1 MARPLVRLLGRVTLA
16 CPICATPEGALMS
29 EGARTGALVL
39 IVVTVAV
46 LTPLA
51 AFGVRLWR
59 REREDR

>member
-1 MARPLVRLLGRVTLA
+1 M
-16 CPICATPEGALMS
+16 PEGTLMT

-39 IVVTVAV
+39 IVVTAVV

-51 AFGVRLWR
+51 AFGIRLWR

>member
-1 MARPLVRLLGRVTLA
+1 M
-16 CPICATPEGALMS
+16 PEGALMS

-39 IVVTVAV
+39 IVVTAVV

-59 REREDR
+59 RERDDQ

>member
-1 MARPLVRLLGRVTLA
+1 MLA

-29 EGARTGALVL
+29 DGARTGALVL
-39 IVVTVAV
+39 IVVTVVV

-59 REREDR
+59 REREHR